1 MAWATRFLSAVCF
14 FAAGVLFAPDVLV
27 GARSGSGATAVT
39 AAKVS
44 HLLCFATCWGAALWA
59 TFIGGIIMFKN
70 LPRHQFGNLQ
80 GKMFPAYFT
89 LISACAAVSV
99 AAFAYLHPWK
109 VASAVER
116 YQLGFL
122 ISALGFNLSNLLVFT
137 PMTIEMMKKRHK
149 IERELSIGDEV
160 GWSKNVKTAKSN
172 PTLAAMN
179 KKFGMIHGLSSLAN
193 IMSFGSLAM
202 HSWYLAS
209 KLEL

>member
-27 GARSGSGATAVT
+27 GDRSGSGATAVT

-109 VASAVER
+109 AASA
-116 YQLGFL
+116 
-122 ISALGFNLSNLLVFT
+122 A
-137 PMTIEMMKKRHK
+137 
-149 IERELSIGDEV
+149 
-160 GWSKNVKTAKSN
+160 
-172 PTLAAMN
+172 
-179 KKFGMIHGLSSLAN
+179 
-193 IMSFGSLAM
+193 
-202 HSWYLAS
+202 
-209 KLEL
+209 